1 MPGSM
6 PVPTVTHMMDFDPT
20 RPKWQQIADEVRRRI
35 ANGTLQ
41 PRALVSEVQLE
52 AEFGV
57 ARSTIRKATA
67 ALRDEGL
74 IVTTPGM
81 GSFVAGPTGED

>member
-1 MPGSM
+1 MPASAEI
-6 PVPTVTHMMDFDPT
+6 PTVTRMMDFDPT
-20 RPKWQQIADEVRRRI
+20 RPKWQQIADEIRNRI
-35 ANGTLQ
+35 AAGTLP

-57 ARSTIRKATA
+57 ARTTVRKATA
-67 ALRDEGL
+67 ALREEGL

-81 GSFVAGPTGED
+81 GSFVADRD